1 MKLTY
6 KKISIFVI
14 AGVAYLAG
22 IFFSNPVAFGFCT
35 KAKDATLYM
44 CGVSGAINIG
54 WSFIDIGQSLAIVAV
69 ILVFANAR
77 AWHMWVRFS
86 IWFVPI
92 SALVII
98 SVFPIPFVPGFELSR
113 ANATYLFG
121 NIYAIITAF
130 IVAVSWIRIWFKRRS
145 LSKSKAIN

>member
-14 AGVAYLAG
+14 AGVAYLVG
-22 IFFSNPVAFGFCT
+22 VFFSNPGAFGFCT
-35 KAKDATLYM
+35 KAKDTASYI
-44 CGVSGAINIG
+44 CGISSAINIG
-54 WSFIDIGQSLAIVAV
+54 WSFIYIGQSLAIAAI

-77 AWHMWVRFS
+77 AWHAWVRFS

-98 SVFPIPFVPGFELSR
+98 SVFPVPFVPGFELSR
-113 ANATYLFG
+113 ANATYFFG
-121 NIYAIITAF
+121 NLYAIVTAL
-130 IVAVSWIRIWFKRRS
+130 IVVISWIRIWFKRRS
-145 LSKSKAIN
+145 LSKLK

>member
-6 KKISIFVI
+6 KKVSLFAI
-14 AGVAYLAG
+14 AGVAYLVGQYFRGVWFLGSAIPNVCGHAEAG
-22 IFFSNPVAFGFCT
+22 GIPFCN
-35 KAKDATLYM
+35 
-44 CGVSGAINIG
+44 SP
-54 WSFIDIGQSLAIVAV
+54 FIDTLGWPLIILGQSLAIAAI

-77 AWHMWVRFS
+77 AWHAWVRFS

-98 SVFPIPFVPGFELSR
+98 SVFPVPFVPGFELSR

-121 NIYAIITAF
+121 NLYAIITAL
-130 IVAVSWIRIWFKRRS
+130 IVGISWIRIWFKRRS
-145 LSKSKAIN
+145 LL